1 MEEDYW
7 FCGEVE
13 EPEPPKAKVINI
25 EREEELGF
33 HNFSCVLCGRFFSGY
48 GHNPSPLK
56 EEGRCCN
63 GCNSLVIATRIAVM
77 MK

>member
-1 MEEDYW
+1 MEDEWY
-7 FCGEVE
+7 CGEVE
-13 EPEPPKAKVINI
+13 KPEPSKTKVINV
-25 EREEELGF
+25 ERDKGF

-63 GCNSLVIATRIAVM
+63 GCNSLVIATRIATM